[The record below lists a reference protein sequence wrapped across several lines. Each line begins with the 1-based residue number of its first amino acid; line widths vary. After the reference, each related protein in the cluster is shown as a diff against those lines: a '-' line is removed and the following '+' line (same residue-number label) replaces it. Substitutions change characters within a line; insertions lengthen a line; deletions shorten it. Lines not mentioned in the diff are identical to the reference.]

1 MQDHGNEIKKE
12 DIDALTI
19 KKTESIIFDLTD
31 NLGKKNVAKAIKI
44 LDDLKSNKEPMQK
57 ILVLLYVHFKKLY
70 ITSLSTTQNVARNLN
85 LKPNQ
90 TFLIRKYQTQARY
103 FKPNELR
110 KILNEFIMLDENSKN
125 GNIDI
130 DVGMTAIICR
140 YF

>member
-1 MQDHGNEIKKE
+1 
-12 DIDALTI
+12 
-19 KKTESIIFDLTD
+19 
-31 NLGKKNVAKAIKI
+31 VAKAIKI

-57 ILVLLYVHFKKLY
+57 ILVLLYGHFKKLY

>member
-1 MQDHGNEIKKE
+1 MRDHGNEIKKE

-57 ILVLLYVHFKKLY
+57 ILVLLYGHFKKLY

-90 TFLIRKYQTQARY
+90 TFLIRKYQAQARY

>member
-57 ILVLLYVHFKKLY
+57 ILVLLYGHFKKHKM
-70 ITSLSTTQNVARNLN
+70 SLE
-85 LKPNQ
+85 
-90 TFLIRKYQTQARY
+90 I
-103 FKPNELR
+103 
-110 KILNEFIMLDENSKN
+110 
-125 GNIDI
+125 
-130 DVGMTAIICR
+130 
-140 YF
+140 

>member
-57 ILVLLYVHFKKLY
+57 ILVLLYGHFKKLY